1 MNQISFHCLIIIIC
15 TFIDIY
21 WTVKLLFVINFF
33 TATFLNKNETFLK
46 ICCWMKL
53 FTSPSCGLDT
63 GRSHKIF
70 RSCAILFIYFGHQ
83 YFVLFCEIHIF
94 ENKIV
99 CYNSTR
105 QFFFIC
111 QTFNMLSFIYV
122 INKLNAHRK
131 MIKFIYIIF
140 ILLVC
145 FILIGFSGI
154 WW

>member
-63 GRSHKIF
+63 GRPHKFLDPVLFYLFILDIN
-70 RSCAILFIYFGHQ
+70 ILF
-83 YFVLFCEIHIF
+83 YFVKFTFSKIKLFVIILQG
-94 ENKIV
+94 N
-99 CYNSTR
+99 
-105 QFFFIC
+105 FFIC